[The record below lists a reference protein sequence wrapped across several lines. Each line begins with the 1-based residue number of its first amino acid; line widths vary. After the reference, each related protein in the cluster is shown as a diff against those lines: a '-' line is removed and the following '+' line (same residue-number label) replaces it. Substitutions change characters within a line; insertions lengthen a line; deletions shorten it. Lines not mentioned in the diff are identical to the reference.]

1 MMTNFILAQG
11 MKNND
16 LIQELEMLTV
26 SQVSKNDIL
35 CYRKYIGYSKYNHII
50 S

>member
-16 LIQELEMLTV
+16 LIQELKGNVNGEP
-26 SQVSKNDIL
+26 SQQE
-35 CYRKYIGYSKYNHII
+35 
-50 S
+50 